1 MLGLDESA
9 LAKLIVLMFTKFEKP
24 NIELIKKNP
33 RLIAQYIDHTEVNPN
48 STAADIKK
56 LCAEAKKFGFYLVM
70 VLPYYAPLAKKL
82 LGGTKIKIG
91 VVMGFPFGAQCTEA
105 KLAEMKKAYPF
116 ADEFD
121 FVINRQAFKNK
132 DYGFVLKELKT
143 LAKAKRGKIM
153 KVIIES
159 PELTDKEIYKA
170 SRLVLASGADF
181 VKTAVGLK
189 AGAKINDI
197 KIMKKVV
204 GDKIRIKA
212 SGGIK
217 DFKTALA
224 MLAAGASR
232 LGTSHGVEIIKV
244 GFSNKKTYFHE

>member
-1 MLGLDESA
+1 MQKQELQ
-9 LAKLIVLMFTKFEKP
+9 LIRKKP
-24 NIELIKKNP
+24 S
-33 RLIAQYIDHTEVNPN
+33 LIAKYIDHTEVNPN
-48 STAADIKK
+48 STAQDIKK
-56 LCAEAKKFGFYLVM
+56 LCAEAKKYNFYLVM

-82 LGGTKIKIG
+82 LGGTKIKVG
-91 VVMGFPFGAQCTEA
+91 VVVGFPFGAQCTEA
-105 KLAEMKKAYPF
+105 KLAEMRKVFPF
-116 ADEFD
+116 ADELD

-143 LAKAKRGKIM
+143 LAKAKGGKVM

-189 AGAKINDI
+189 AGAKISDV

-224 MLAAGASR
+224 FLAAGANR
-232 LGTSHGVEIIKV
+232 LGTSHGVEIIEA
-244 GFSNKKTYFHE
+244 GFSKKKTYFHE

>member
-1 MLGLDESA
+1 M
-9 LAKLIVLMFTKFEKP
+9 AKFKNPDIQ
-24 NIELIKKNP
+24 LIKKNP
-33 RLIAQYIDHTEVNPN
+33 KLIAQYIDHTEVSPN
-48 STAADIKK
+48 STAEDIRK
-56 LCAEAKKFGFYLVM
+56 LCVEAKKYGFYLVM
-70 VLPYYAPLAKKL
+70 VLPYYAALAKKL
-82 LGGTKIKIG
+82 LRGTKIKVG

-105 KLAEMKKAYPF
+105 KLAEMKKAFPF

-121 FVINRQAFKNK
+121 FVINRQALKNK
-132 DYGFVLKELKT
+132 DYVFILKELKT
-143 LAKAKRGKIM
+143 LARAKRGKIM

-189 AGAKINDI
+189 AGAKISDV

-212 SGGIK
+212 SGGIS

-224 MLAAGASR
+224 FLAAGASR
-232 LGTSHGVEIIKV
+232 LGTSHGVEIVKGV
-244 GFSNKKTYFHE
+244 FSKKKSYFHE

>member
-1 MLGLDESA
+1 MN
-9 LAKLIVLMFTKFEKP
+9 TKFEKP
-24 NIELIKKNP
+24 NIELLRKNP
-33 RLIAQYIDHTEVNPN
+33 QLIAKYIDHTDVNPN
-48 STAADIKK
+48 STATDIRK
-56 LCAEAKKFGFYLVM
+56 LVAEAKKYGFYLVM

-82 LGGTKIKIG
+82 LHGTKIKIG

-121 FVINRQAFKNK
+121 FVINRQAFKNR
-132 DYGFVLKELKT
+132 DYDFVLKELKT
-143 LAKAKRGKIM
+143 LARAKGKKIM

-170 SRLVLASGADF
+170 SQLVLASGADF

-189 AGAKINDI
+189 AGAKISDV

-204 GDKIRIKA
+204 DDKIRIKA
-212 SGGIK
+212 SGGVK

-224 MLAAGASR
+224 FLAAGASR
-232 LGTSHGVEIIKV
+232 LGTSHGVEIVK
-244 GFSNKKTYFHE
+244 GGTSKKETYFHE

>member
-1 MLGLDESA
+1 MS
-9 LAKLIVLMFTKFEKP
+9 KNFEKP
-24 NIELIKKNP
+24 NINLLRKNP
-33 RLIAQYIDHTEVNPN
+33 RLIAQYLDHTEVSPN
-48 STAADIKK
+48 STASDIKK
-56 LCAEAKKFGFYLVM
+56 LCAEAKKYGFYLVM

-82 LGGTKIKIG
+82 LRGTTIKVG

-105 KLAEMKKAYPF
+105 KLAEMKKAFPF

-121 FVINRQAFKNK
+121 FVINRQAFKND
-132 DYGFVLKELKT
+132 DYNFVLSELKT
-143 LAKAKRGKIM
+143 LARAKRGKIM

-170 SRLVLASGADF
+170 SQLVLASGADF
-181 VKTAVGLK
+181 VKTAVGLR
-189 AGAKINDI
+189 AGAKISDV

-204 GDKIRIKA
+204 GDKIKIKA

-224 MLAAGASR
+224 FLAAGASR
-232 LGTSHGVEIIKV
+232 LGTSHGVEIIK
-244 GFSNKKTYFHE
+244 GGASKKKSYFHE

>member
-1 MLGLDESA
+1 MQQE
-9 LAKLIVLMFTKFEKP
+9 
-24 NIELIKKNP
+24 ELQEIKKNP
-33 RLIAQYIDHTEVNPN
+33 AFIAKYIDHTEVSPN
-48 STAADIKK
+48 STAKDVQK
-56 LCAEAKKFGFYLVM
+56 LCAEAKKYGFYLVM

-82 LGGTKIKIG
+82 LRGTKIKIG

-105 KLAEMKKAYPF
+105 KFAEMKKAFPF
-116 ADEFD
+116 TDEFD
-121 FVINRQAFKNK
+121 FVMNRQALKNG
-132 DYGFVLKELKT
+132 DYDFVLKELKT
-143 LAKAKRGKIM
+143 LARAKRGKIM

-181 VKTAVGLK
+181 VKTAVGLC
-189 AGAKINDI
+189 AGAKISDV

-217 DFKTALA
+217 DLKTALA
-224 MLAAGASR
+224 FLSAGASR
-232 LGTSHGVEIIKV
+232 LGTSHGVEIIKSGV
-244 GFSNKKTYFHE
+244 SKKKSYFHE

>member
-1 MLGLDESA
+1 MQQE
-9 LAKLIVLMFTKFEKP
+9 
-24 NIELIKKNP
+24 ELQEIKKNP
-33 RLIAQYIDHTEVNPN
+33 ALIAKCIDHTEVSPN
-48 STAADIKK
+48 STAKDVRK
-56 LCAEAKKFGFYLVM
+56 LCAEAKKYGFYLAM

-82 LGGTKIKIG
+82 LRGTKIKVG

-105 KLAEMKKAYPF
+105 KLAEMKKAFPF

-121 FVINRQAFKNK
+121 FVINRQALKNK
-132 DYGFVLKELKT
+132 DYGFILKELKT
-143 LAKAKRGKIM
+143 LAQAKRGKIM

-170 SRLVLASGADF
+170 SQLVLASGADF
-181 VKTAVGLK
+181 VKTAVGLRG
-189 AGAKINDI
+189 GAKISDV

-224 MLAAGASR
+224 FLAAGASR
-232 LGTSHGVEIIKV
+232 LGTSHGIEIVK
-244 GFSNKKTYFHE
+244 GGSSKKKSYFHE